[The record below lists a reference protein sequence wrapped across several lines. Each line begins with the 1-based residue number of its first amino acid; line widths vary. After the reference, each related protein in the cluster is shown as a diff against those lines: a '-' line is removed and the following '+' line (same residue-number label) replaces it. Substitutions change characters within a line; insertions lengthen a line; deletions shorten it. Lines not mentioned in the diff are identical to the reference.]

1 MSNINKETIN
11 KVAKLANIKVNDEE
25 KEQLCSDLTKITNFI
40 ELLNEVNTD
49 NVEILNNVHN
59 STLELFADEVKQDND
74 IEDILKNA
82 PDSKYNYFAVPKV
95 IE

>member
-11 KVAKLANIKVNDEE
+11 KVAKLANIKISDEE
-25 KEQLCSDLTKITNFI
+25 KEQLTTHLTKITNWV
-40 ELLNEVNTD
+40 ESLNEVNTD

-59 STLELFADEVKQDND
+59 MNLTLFADEVKKTN
-74 IEDILKNA
+74 EVEELLKNA
-82 PDSKYNYFAVPKV
+82 PDAKFNYFAVPKV